1 MYTHVHTG
9 KDFGEPISRGEMHK
23 NWWSKLSNWATYERA
38 VKKIKVTNYSK
49 KKKKHIVKTPFF
61 FSRTFNFLC
70 F

>member
-38 VKKIKVTNYSK
+38 VKKLKSQIIPNILIHTVMFYLTIFKE
-49 KKKKHIVKTPFF
+49 
-61 FSRTFNFLC
+61 
-70 F
+70 

>member
-49 KKKKHIVKTPFF
+49 KKKST
-61 FSRTFNFLC
+61 L
-70 F
+70 

>member
-38 VKKIKVTNYSK
+38 VKKLKSQNIPNILIHTVMFYLTIFKE
-49 KKKKHIVKTPFF
+49 
-61 FSRTFNFLC
+61 
-70 F
+70 